1 MKRQLTFGTR
11 QIQFQKVICFKLIG
25 LITHLI
31 NKEGQL
37 FEEEEK
43 TLQTNAFQ
51 LVKLY
56 SSASA
61 SNTFLV
67 QAAILAKIQLAFWV
81 FFSSYDVFL

>member
-11 QIQFQKVICFKLIG
+11 HIQFQKVICFKLIG

-37 FEEEEK
+37 FEEEE

-61 SNTFLV
+61 SNTF
-67 QAAILAKIQLAFWV
+67 QAQAVLFIKRPLALWV
-81 FFSSYDVFL
+81 FH

>member
-37 FEEEEK
+37 FEEEEEK

-61 SNTFLV
+61 
-67 QAAILAKIQLAFWV
+67 
-81 FFSSYDVFL
+81 

>member
-37 FEEEEK
+37 LKKKKK

-61 SNTFLV
+61 SNTFQV
-67 QAAILAKIQLAFWV
+67 QAVIFIKIQFAFWV
-81 FFSSYDVFL
+81 FH